1 MPVCLGPLLALG
13 VRLGP
18 VAAGAPG
25 RPLAAHR
32 VVYDL
37 TLLASKGSRGV
48 EAARGRVAFSFT
60 GNTCEGY
67 ALTYRQVTVLE
78 GGDIGQRTSDLRTT
92 TFEDGNGASFT
103 FKTESTFS
111 GAPAKLVDGQAERE
125 AADGLVVRTRAPKRD
140 RFSLDGEVIFPTEH
154 LRRIIAAA
162 KAGDTLIEAR
172 VFDGSDDGRQIYDTL
187 AIIGRQKGADNT
199 ASLEEAARHAALK
212 DIPRWPVKVSYFT
225 KEGEGERTPRYQ
237 LSFELYENGIS
248 RDLVLDYG
256 DFSLKGEM
264 KTLEMLETHPCGVP

>member
-1 MPVCLGPLLALG
+1 MKVCLGTLLAIGLSLG
-13 VRLGP
+13 SA
-18 VAAGAPG
+18 AAGSSTM
-25 RPLAAHR
+25 PLAPHR

-37 TLLASKGSRGV
+37 SLLSSSSSRGV

-60 GNTCEGY
+60 GNSCEGY

-92 TFEDGNGASFT
+92 TFEDGKGASFT

-111 GAPAKLVDGQAERE
+111 GAPSKLVDGQAERGTG
-125 AADGLVVRTRAPKRD
+125 DSLVVRTRAPRRD
-140 RFSLDGEVIFPTEH
+140 HFSLDGDVLFPTEH
-154 LRRIIAAA
+154 LKRIIAAA
-162 KAGDTLIEAR
+162 KAGERLVEAR

-187 AIIGRQKGADNT
+187 AIIGRQRGAD
-199 ASLEEAARHAALK
+199 SVDGLEEAARQEALRNV
-212 DIPRWPVKVSYFT
+212 PRWPVKISYFT
-225 KEGEGERTPRYQ
+225 REGEGERTPRYQ

-264 KTLEMLETHPCGVP
+264 KKLEMLETHPCDTP

>member
-1 MPVCLGPLLALG
+1 MKVCLGTLLALG
-13 VRLGP
+13 VSLGP
-18 VAAGAPG
+18 VAAASTVM
-25 RPLAAHR
+25 PLAPHR

-48 EAARGRVAFSFT
+48 EAARGRVAFSFA

-92 TFEDGNGASFT
+92 TFEDGKGASFT

-212 DIPRWPVKVSYFT
+212 DIPRWPVKISYFT